1 VLVLVILLLIMI
13 VSAEGRTRR
22 GELLILS
29 AEGRTRRGEIEI
41 TMPAAHAENRNMVFP
56 KQRGAVA
63 CYRHEKFKPSPDSA
77 VDDFQSSAL
86 ALGPSIQA
94 LR

>member
-1 VLVLVILLLIMI
+1 MI

-22 GELLILS
+22 GELLILILLL
-29 AEGRTRRGEIEI
+29 IEI
-41 TMPAAHAENRNMVFP
+41 AMPAAHAENRNMVFP
-56 KQRGAVA
+56 KQRRAVA
-63 CYRHEKFKPSPDSA
+63 CYRHEKFKPSHHGASPVEDSPRRARTA
-77 VDDFQSSAL
+77 VGDFQSSAL